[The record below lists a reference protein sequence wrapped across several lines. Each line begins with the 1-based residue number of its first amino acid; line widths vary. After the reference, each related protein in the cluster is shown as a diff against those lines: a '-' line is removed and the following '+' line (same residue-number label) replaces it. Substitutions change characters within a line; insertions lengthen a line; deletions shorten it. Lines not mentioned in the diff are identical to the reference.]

1 MRLVTS
7 GLVIALLVFTVQQ
20 STGQE
25 VLISEPEINDT
36 TVTVSG
42 YVVPERPGGVEA
54 AKRSGV
60 LVEGMG
66 EKGLVGL
73 LAWEVAFIVIVFL
86 FPIVFKDGT
95 VTWESRV
102 STHWTTEDELE
113 VDLPQPWASG
123 SAMVVIDRHAGTWA
137 AVHEPLTKSEGL
149 PEAPFQLEG
158 FHEGSE
164 SIVITGLEP
173 GAELYATYV
182 TPGAR
187 TTQSLHD
194 GRFVRGSRR

>member
-137 AVHEPLTKSEGL
+137 AVHEPLTKRRGASGGTL
-149 PEAPFQLEG
+149 PARRIPRRFRVDRD
-158 FHEGSE
+158 HR
-164 SIVITGLEP
+164 V
-173 GAELYATYV
+173 GAWR
-182 TPGAR
+182 R
-187 TTQSLHD
+187 TVCDLRDT
-194 GRFVRGSRR
+194 RRPDHPIPS